1 MSGLVREK
9 VEVDHFPGDRDS
21 VYIRISFPFKSYI
34 GALADKENEQ
44 GISTAR
50 LPALLSPLKTDKAL
64 KAVGLAPSS
73 QEARGLRRKDRMDRG
88 GTDHQKV
95 PSFLF

>member
-1 MSGLVREK
+1 MNAQNSFNWKMSGLVRQK

-21 VYIRISFPFKSYI
+21 VYIRISFPFRSYI
-34 GALADKENEQ
+34 EALADKENEQ

-64 KAVGLAPSS
+64 KAVRLAPF
-73 QEARGLRRKDRMDRG
+73 LPG
-88 GTDHQKV
+88 GQRA
-95 PSFLF
+95 